1 MVVLVLVYGDG
12 SVQRTVFWSYNL
24 SHHHQCVHSSHTN
37 PPEAVV
43 GALER
48 ELVVTVGSGRGRTLT
63 KRTSRRL
70 NLGTIQQLRKQ
81 QPLLLRDGGFVWGSS
96 PDTSSTRCRWY

>member
-1 MVVLVLVYGDG
+1 VLLLVYGDG
-12 SVQRTVFWSYNL
+12 SVQRPVFWSYNL

-48 ELVVTVGSGRGRTLT
+48 ELVMTVGSGRGRTLT
-63 KRTSRRL
+63 KDQKTKL
-70 NLGTIQQLRKQ
+70 MDYTAAEKAAAT
-81 QPLLLRDGGFVWGSS
+81 P
-96 PDTSSTRCRWY
+96 P

>member
-1 MVVLVLVYGDG
+1 MYGDG
-12 SVQRTVFWSYNL
+12 SVQRPVFRSYNL

-48 ELVVTVGSGRGRTLT
+48 ELVIMTVGSGRGRTLT
-63 KRTSRRL
+63 RTRRL
-70 NLGTIQQLRKQ
+70 TK
-81 QPLLLRDGGFVWGSS
+81 LRDYTAAEKAAAT
-96 PDTSSTRCRWY
+96 PP

>member
-1 MVVLVLVYGDG
+1 MYGDG
-12 SVQRTVFWSYNL
+12 SVQRPVFWSYNL

-48 ELVVTVGSGRGRTLT
+48 ELVMTVGSGRGRTLT
-63 KRTSRRL
+63 KDQKTKL
-70 NLGTIQQLRKQ
+70 LGTMQQLRKQ
-81 QPLLLRDGGFVWGSS
+81 QPPPLRDGGLWGSS